1 MKKVSLLLSVVSII
15 ATAVLYVLFFTSK
28 SDKSAASASEA
39 VHIEAAKGSI
49 VYVQID
55 SLFNQYDMA
64 SDLRSELEGKASVI
78 QKDLEKK
85 GRAFENDAK
94 SFQNQ
99 VQKGLLTRSQAE
111 TMQNDL
117 LNRQNELQNYQL
129 QKQQEMAE
137 EETVMLNKVMNAI
150 QEYIKKYNAERQYA
164 VILTTSAASTTILDG
179 DSGLDITA
187 EVIEGL
193 NQEYIATRN
202 SK

>member
-1 MKKVSLLLSVVSII
+1 MKKVSLVLSVVSII

-28 SDKSAASASEA
+28 SDKPASASDVA
-39 VHIEAAKGSI
+39 HVEAAEGAI

-64 SDLRSELEGKASVI
+64 SDLRSELEGKASGI

-85 GRAFENDAK
+85 GRAFENDVK
-94 SFQNQ
+94 SFQDQ
-99 VQKGLLTRSQAE
+99 IQKGLLTRSQAE
-111 TMQNDL
+111 TMQTDL
-117 LNRQNELQNYQL
+117 QNRQNELQNYQL

-150 QEYIKKYNAERQYA
+150 QEYIKKYNAEHQYA
-164 VILTTSAASTTILDG
+164 IILTTSAASTTVLDG
-179 DSGLDITA
+179 DAGLDITF

-193 NQEYIATRN
+193 NKEYITTRN